1 MFDCT
6 FLCLKNRISQFV
18 KSFQMIDKF
27 GYYSIVFQSVMVVL
41 NDLLTLYNPLKTLSI
56 SQLTIDSVYRP
67 SLMLEE
73 YVIISSTGHVDP
85 KIF

>member
-1 MFDCT
+1 
-6 FLCLKNRISQFV
+6 
-18 KSFQMIDKF
+18 MIDKF
-27 GYYSIVFQSVMVVL
+27 GYNSIVFQSVMVVL

-73 YVIISSTGHVDP
+73 YVIICQQVMFTRKYF
-85 KIF
+85 KI